1 MNMRTKEE
9 LIREIED
16 RNKARVEADLPLVSV
31 PKEVERIYEG
41 ELEQECRQDFHV
53 WCEAHQDLCKKI
65 AEEVLQAFRKERGN
79 PTWLPRGLLNG
90 AWAYGSEVRER
101 LEKIWKKERS
111 EAQSDAAP
119 ASKKDLRVRANLPS
133 PGKVDT
139 AKRLQTRLDSD
150 DASDARRE
158 AISADGP
165 ELSRDRDG
173 CQSTRTTMQ

>member
-16 RNKARVEADLPLVSV
+16 RNKARAEAGLPLVSV
-31 PKEVERIYEG
+31 PKEVERIYEW
-41 ELEQECRQDFHV
+41 ELEQEYWQDFRV

-101 LEKIWKKERS
+101 LQKIWKKEMS
-111 EAQSDAAP
+111 EAQSNAARSSNP
-119 ASKKDLRVRANLPS
+119 
-133 PGKVDT
+133 
-139 AKRLQTRLDSD
+139 
-150 DASDARRE
+150 
-158 AISADGP
+158 
-165 ELSRDRDG
+165 
-173 CQSTRTTMQ
+173 